1 MIPTPAAAQPSR
13 GLRLRRAASRY
24 DWSDVRA
31 LRFAALAQRG
41 DLDPAVE
48 GEFGDAYDS
57 ALNTCVFVLSGNGQ
71 PIGSTRTCVSSPERR
86 WALPAADAY
95 PRAFEA
101 LGAEATLVEASLAV
115 VDPRSTMDDKAV
127 LFHLFKA
134 HMLQCA
140 LEEADW
146 LLVAVRESQI
156 GFYTRVFNMEIL
168 SGAEPY
174 GGLASPRVLMGL
186 DVRAHSALL
195 YKRIPVLAVSA
206 DDQRDFAATGTV
218 GFGSPRRMG
227 RRTPYLVA
235 GD

>member
-1 MIPTPAAAQPSR
+1 MISTPATQPSR
-13 GLRLRRAASRY
+13 ALRLRRAASRY

-31 LRFAALAQRG
+31 LRFAALAERG
-41 DLDPAVE
+41 DLAPGVE
-48 GEFGDAYDS
+48 GEFGDEYDS

-86 WALPAADAY
+86 WPVPAVDAY
-95 PRAFEA
+95 PAAVAA
-101 LGAEATLVEASLAV
+101 LGSEATLVEASLTV
-115 VDPRSTMDDKAV
+115 IDPRTAMDGKAV
-127 LFHLFKA
+127 QFHLFKA

-156 GFYTRVFNMEIL
+156 GFHRRVFNMEIL

-186 DVRAHSALL
+186 DVRTHLALL
-195 YKRIPVLAVSA
+195 YKRIPVIAVSA
-206 DDQRDFAATGTV
+206 DDERDFAASGTV
-218 GFGSPRRMG
+218 GFGGTRRD
-227 RRTPYLVA
+227 RRAPYLVA